1 MQVSSTTEALQD
13 ATRHIQVL
21 HLDRV
26 SRKPLNME
34 ANGRKLGRR
43 GQRQEELEVWRGQKR
58 RSETPAGQTEGCF
71 GFTLLKR

>member
-13 ATRHIQVL
+13 ATPSHTGPPFRQSLQKTLKH
-21 HLDRV
+21 
-26 SRKPLNME
+26 
-34 ANGRKLGRR
+34 GRKLGRR